1 MSDATQP
8 IEPDENQPTKPRD
21 LAYPSTE
28 ANAEGLTKR
37 EWLAGMALRGFAA
50 NRKFAKLTREELGDI
65 SAAQADALIVSL
77 NQDPKQKP
85 LVQGADD

>member
-8 IEPDENQPTKPRD
+8 IEPDENQPTKPNA
-21 LAYPSTE
+21 LVYPSME
-28 ANAEGLTKR
+28 ASAEGLTIR
-37 EWLAGMALRGFAA
+37 ALLAGMAMEGFCA
-50 NRKFAKLTREELGDI
+50 NPKFHKLTRETLGDI